1 MCLSYLK
8 RLLETKYD
16 ITEYKSLEE
25 EGEIVGEEDPPA
37 NEVNFWTR
45 NIFTYQFIFMGIKKP
60 QNL

>member
-8 RLLETKYD
+8 GLLETKHD

-45 NIFTYQFIFMGIKKP
+45 NIFTY
-60 QNL
+60 